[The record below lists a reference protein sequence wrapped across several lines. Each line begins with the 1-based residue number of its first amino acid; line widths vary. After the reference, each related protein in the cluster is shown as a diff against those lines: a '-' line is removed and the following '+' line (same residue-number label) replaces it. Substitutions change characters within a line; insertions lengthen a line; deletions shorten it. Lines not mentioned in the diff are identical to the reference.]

1 MKLSAT
7 VGRRRQDHHGGQRR
21 GRRHRLIAAAPR
33 ARAAIARE
41 LRFSFRHLFDSHH

>member
-7 VGRRRQDHHGGQRR
+7 VGRRRQDHHGDSCAAGGTGSLRR
-21 GRRHRLIAAAPR
+21 LRV
-33 ARAAIARE
+33 RAAIARE